1 MRTMFFHAIACEAD
15 HHPWLMPAGT
25 LPMRDLGWP
34 GALRPPLVN
43 FLCLSYKDNMNTI
56 RWTEKAF
63 RQLRKIK
70 DNQTNRRIYQE
81 AQSLA
86 HFPDCPN
93 VKRLK
98 NHTYGY
104 RLRVGDWRVFFEFD
118 GAVKIIS
125 IEEVKKRNEHTY

>member
-1 MRTMFFHAIACEAD
+1 
-15 HHPWLMPAGT
+15 
-25 LPMRDLGWP
+25 MRDLGWP
-34 GALRPPLVN
+34 GALRPPLAD

-56 RWTEKAF
+56 QWTEKAF

>member
-1 MRTMFFHAIACEAD
+1 
-15 HHPWLMPAGT
+15 
-25 LPMRDLGWP
+25 MRDLGWP
-34 GALRPPLVN
+34 DALRPPLAN
-43 FLCLSYKDNMNTI
+43 LLCLSYKDNMNTI

-63 RQLRKIK
+63 RLLRKIK
-70 DNQTNRRIYQE
+70 DNQTTRRIYQE

-98 NHTYGY
+98 NHTSGY

>member
-1 MRTMFFHAIACEAD
+1 
-15 HHPWLMPAGT
+15 
-25 LPMRDLGWP
+25 MRDLGWQ
-34 GALRPPLVN
+34 GALQGLPLAN

-56 RWTEKAF
+56 GWTEKAF

-98 NHTYGY
+98 NHTCGY

-118 GAVKIIS
+118 RAVKIIS
-125 IEEVKKRNEHTY
+125 IEEVKKRNEHTC

>member
-1 MRTMFFHAIACEAD
+1 MVRTA
-15 HHPWLMPAGT
+15 HPWLAG
-25 LPMRDLGWP
+25 RVV
-34 GALRPPLVN
+34 RPPLAN

-56 RWTEKAF
+56 QWTEKAF

>member
-1 MRTMFFHAIACEAD
+1 
-15 HHPWLMPAGT
+15 
-25 LPMRDLGWP
+25 
-34 GALRPPLVN
+34 
-43 FLCLSYKDNMNTI
+43 MNTI

-93 VKRLK
+93 VKRL
-98 NHTYGY
+98 
-104 RLRVGDWRVFFEFD
+104 
-118 GAVKIIS
+118 
-125 IEEVKKRNEHTY
+125 

>member
-1 MRTMFFHAIACEAD
+1 MDREGIPATAKNQGQSDKHA
-15 HHPWLMPAGT
+15 H
-25 LPMRDLGWP
+25 LPG
-34 GALRPPLVN
+34 
-43 FLCLSYKDNMNTI
+43 
-56 RWTEKAF
+56 
-63 RQLRKIK
+63 
-70 DNQTNRRIYQE
+70 

-86 HFPDCPN
+86 HFPDCQN

-98 NHTYGY
+98 NHTCGY